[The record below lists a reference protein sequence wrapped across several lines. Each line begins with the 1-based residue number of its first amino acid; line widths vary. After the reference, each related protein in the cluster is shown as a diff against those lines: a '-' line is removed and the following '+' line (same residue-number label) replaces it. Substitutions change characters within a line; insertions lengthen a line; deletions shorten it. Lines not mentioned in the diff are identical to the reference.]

1 MSGIHLFDF
10 AAKPFDGDPRQ
21 AHQFIPFLQAQMGA
35 AKLSYI
41 LNVKDYPTP
50 QPDEYLVTLERR
62 HHAER
67 QEMMRV
73 YHNKQ
78 EQYEQLLLPV
88 YNRRVQQI
96 EEHPRWS
103 EAHKLNE
110 IRALPRPVVPML
122 PPHESNFTTAM
133 EIQLSK
139 TKDKA
144 RQFDADADQA
154 IQLIRKFMSIRIQ
167 NKCSPIFHAAE
178 ESSRRKLLVIW
189 EWLLSQRLFD
199 PHIVSEIKQDMAM
212 LPEITNFQE
221 ALTILGHMNMLQ
233 AELQTLRN
241 PMTDLELIICH
252 CQKMSA
258 NPKFAE
264 QFVPIK
270 LKYLQTTLTQT
281 ADLPPSF
288 SSTPL
293 QPERQEPRTWATYS
307 SDVALHAR
315 AHNSVA
321 RTSTVLA
328 AVTSSRSNSGRSR
341 NRGFSPQRSEYD
353 KDQGWKDRNRTNRR
367 FNERDRERSR
377 RDTSE
382 GDRYREQRPRTRDH
396 SRDRDR
402 RDRSRDRARS
412 PSADRH
418 LSSRGQRSSSPNK
431 SRDLPYLPDEEYA
444 KFKSEMQAAR
454 EEVYKK
460 FYKRPSSSSPA
471 KGQVRSATGDSATQ
485 DDSLTD
491 SEVRALRAAISSW
504 NDNSDGD
511 NSDSCSD
518 ASDV

>member
-1 MSGIHLFDF
+1 MSEREKMDEI
-10 AAKPFDGDPRQ
+10 R
-21 AHQFIPFLQAQMGA
+21 FIRRPVEPFLPA
-35 AKLSYI
+35 
-41 LNVKDYPTP
+41 
-50 QPDEYLVTLERR
+50 
-62 HHAER
+62 
-67 QEMMRV
+67 
-73 YHNKQ
+73 
-78 EQYEQLLLPV
+78 
-88 YNRRVQQI
+88 
-96 EEHPRWS
+96 
-103 EAHKLNE
+103 
-110 IRALPRPVVPML
+110 
-122 PPHESNFTTAM
+122 HESNFTTAM

-139 TKDKA
+139 AKDKA
-144 RQFDADADQA
+144 QQFDADADQA

-167 NKCSPIFHAAE
+167 NKCSPIFHAPE

-221 ALTILGHMNMLQ
+221 ALTTLGHMNMLQ

-252 CQKMSA
+252 CQKMST

-288 SSTPL
+288 TSTPL
-293 QPERQEPRTWATYS
+293 PREYQEPRRWATYS

-328 AVTSSRSNSGRSR
+328 AITSSRHSPARNGNRDSTLIRSDQDR
-341 NRGFSPQRSEYD
+341 
-353 KDQGWKDRNRTNRR
+353 DQGWRSRDRVSRR
-367 FNERDRERSR
+367 FNDRDQAIGR
-377 RDTSE
+377 RDVSE
-382 GDRYREQRPRTRDH
+382 GDRHSEQRPRTRDH

-402 RDRSRDRARS
+402 RDRSRDRGRS
-412 PSADRH
+412 PSTDRH
-418 LSSRGQRSSSPNK
+418 SSSRSKRSERSTSPDRH
-431 SRDLPYLPDEEYA
+431 RDLPYLPEEEYA
-444 KFKSEMQAAR
+444 QFRSEMQKAR

-460 FYKRPSSSSPA
+460 FYKRSNSSSSA
-471 KGQVRSATGDSATQ
+471 KGQVSLASGDPAAP

-491 SEVRALRAAISSW
+491 GEVRALRAAISSW
-504 NDNSDGD
+504 ANNSDGD
-511 NSDSCSD
+511 SSDPGP
-518 ASDV
+518 DV